1 MDLYEWYESFEPTV
15 REDIEDIFRR
25 CRISISKRK
34 RLVEEYAKIDFD
46 KELNAY
52 SLDSF
57 GTGKFRANSDSY
69 VLRMLILCKQLREG
83 TIDHEKFGAIVQDNI
98 YGYNIVFLDDR
109 LLTALPLEVVAL
121 CLDEEDRDF
130 LLKINQLEDFSTFS
144 ENFSVDDLPTSWSY
158 KTIKAVFGKDKTKEY
173 YAQHLDRVDS
183 STYRRDEE
191 CREMIDSIFFENQ
204 ELPDT
209 LRAQFLRNLYNNGS
223 LYTAAS
229 LFENIIPKYPKML
242 LYLPQ
247 IFTQSAVFRKLYQL
261 RIEDYSIPEDA
272 TYPDLNQH
280 AWRFN
285 KDLRKVLLL
294 ASVCGNMK
302 CAKTN
307 SRRLGDLAV
316 LIKMY
321 GYDYKTIVSAMF
333 PELI

>member
-1 MDLYEWYESFEPTV
+1 MDLYEWYESFEPGV
-15 REDIEDIFRR
+15 REDIEDIFKR
-25 CRISISKRK
+25 CRISIARRK
-34 RLVEEYAKIDFD
+34 HLVKEYAKIDFD
-46 KELNAY
+46 KEIAAY
-52 SLDSF
+52 ALDCYGS
-57 GTGKFRANSDSY
+57 GKFRANSDSY
-69 VLRMLILCKQLREG
+69 VLRTLVLCKQLREG
-83 TIDHEKFGAIVQDNI
+83 TLSHERFAEILQTNL
-98 YGYNIVFLDDR
+98 YGYNIMFLDDR
-109 LLTALPLEVVAL
+109 LLTAMPLELVAL

-130 LLKINQLEDFSTFS
+130 LLKINQLEDFSAFNETFNV
-144 ENFSVDDLPTSWSY
+144 EDLPTSWSY

-173 YAQHLDRVDS
+173 YAQHLDRIDS
-183 STYRRDEE
+183 STYRYDEE

-209 LRAQFLRNLYNNGS
+209 LRAQFLRGLYNNGS
-223 LYTAAS
+223 LRTAAS

-272 TYPDLNQH
+272 AYPDLNQH

-333 PELI
+333 PELL

>member
-1 MDLYEWYESFEPTV
+1 MDLYEWYESFEPAV
-15 REDIEDIFRR
+15 KDDIEDIFRR
-25 CRISISKRK
+25 CRISISRRK
-34 RLVEEYAKIDFD
+34 HLVKEYEKLDFN
-46 KELNAY
+46 KEINTYA
-52 SLDSF
+52 LDCYGS
-57 GTGKFRANSDSY
+57 GKFRANSDSY
-69 VLRMLILCKQLREG
+69 VLRTLILCKQLREG
-83 TIDHEKFGAIVQDNI
+83 TISNEKFADILQTNL
-98 YGYNIVFLDDR
+98 YGYNIIFLDDR

-121 CLDEEDRDF
+121 CLDDEDRDF

-144 ENFSVDDLPTSWSY
+144 ENFNVEDLPTSWSY
-158 KTIKAVFGKDKTKEY
+158 NTIKAVFGKDKTKEY
-173 YAQHLDRVDS
+173 YAQHLDRVES

-191 CREMIDSIFFENQ
+191 FREMIDGIFFENQ

-272 TYPDLNQH
+272 TYPDLNQR

-285 KDLRKVLLL
+285 KDLRKMLLL